1 MVARNSKDPGAFPL
15 TQWSVV
21 YAIQSESAA
30 EAARAMDYLCRC
42 YWYPIYAFL
51 RRNGCPAHDA
61 EDLTQAFFHRLITE
75 EALLSARQEAGKL
88 RSYLLAVLKRLI
100 SDQQRHQS
108 ARKRGG
114 GFLKVSFDEMAA
126 EQRYACEPQDTHDPE
141 WLYTRAWALD
151 LLARV
156 RTKLRLNLEAS
167 GRAGIYDLLQPFLEW
182 ETDQPSHYEI
192 ACKAGISETATR
204 ILIHRLRAKFRD
216 LLREEVAKTV
226 LRPEEVADEM
236 SWLKKVLAEK

>member
-1 MVARNSKDPGAFPL
+1 MVSRNSKDPGAFPL
-15 TQWSVV
+15 TQWSLV
-21 YAIQSESAA
+21 YAIQSDSAD
-30 EAARAMDYLCRC
+30 EAARGMEYLCRG

-61 EDLTQAFFHRLITE
+61 EDLTQSFFHRLITG
-75 EALLSARQEAGKL
+75 EALLSARQEEGRL

-114 GFLKVSFDEMAA
+114 GFLMVSFDEMAA

-141 WLYTRAWALD
+141 WLYTRAWAFD
-151 LLARV
+151 LLAKV
-156 RTKLRLNLEAS
+156 RAKLRLNLEAT
-167 GRAGIYDLLQPFLEW
+167 GRAGMFDLLQPFLEW
-182 ETDQPSHYEI
+182 QTDQPPHYEI
-192 ACKAGISETATR
+192 ASQTGISVTAIR

-236 SWLKKVLAEK
+236 SWLKKVLEEK